1 MGRQSR
7 GLAAG
12 VETLTAV
19 RIDKWLW
26 AARFFKTRPLAV
38 EAINAGHIQ
47 VNDERVKPSRE
58 VRMGDI
64 IRIKK
69 GSDTWQVTVLGVN
82 DERRP
87 AKEAVLL
94 YQEDEHQREQREQ
107 LIELRR
113 LHGVLVPVR
122 KPDKRERRKLEAL
135 KQTWAETN

>member
-1 MGRQSR
+1 M
-7 GLAAG
+7 
-12 VETLTAV
+12 ETLTAV

-26 AARFFKTRPLAV
+26 AARFFKTRSLAV

-47 VNDERVKPSRE
+47 VNNERVKPSRD
-58 VRMGDI
+58 VRMDDS

-69 GSDTWQVTVLGVN
+69 GSDTWQVTVLAVN

-122 KPDKRERRKLEAL
+122 KPDKRERRKLEEL
-135 KQTWAETN
+135 KQTWSETN